1 MGSKLIKTRKP
12 NADEFLKGAEI
23 VFERKDEKG
32 SIHSIFARKCCGSW
46 EQWGTWKEILGDN
59 MEDVERWRF
68 PNRA

>member
-1 MGSKLIKTRKP
+1 MSSKLIKTRKP

-23 VFERKDEKG
+23 VFERKDEQG
-32 SIHSIFARKCCGSW
+32 SIHTIFARKCCGSW